1 MASGVWRLASSRR
14 SRFMTVAD
22 WISQPVNW
30 AYGVLALILVYSS
43 VRVVTSQNV
52 IRAALFL
59 VGASAAMAGMFV
71 LLSAEFV
78 ALALV
83 LVYIGA
89 VIVLFLFGVMITR
102 APMGRD
108 VALDHPRKVLPALV
122 SVVLFGVLSWGSL
135 QAFATTEI
143 ENVGEPTSTVLLG
156 ESLLGRFVV
165 PFEVVSFL
173 LLAAL
178 IGGITLARKDL
189 TPAEEESTGSV

>member
-1 MASGVWRLASSRR
+1 
-14 SRFMTVAD
+14 MTVSD

-30 AYGVLALILVYSS
+30 VYVLLALILVYSS
-43 VRVVTSQNV
+43 FRVVTSQNV

-59 VGASAAMAGMFV
+59 VGASAATAGMF
-71 LLSAEFV
+71 LMLSAEFV

-108 VALDHPRKVLPALV
+108 VALDHRRKALPAIV
-122 SVVLFGVLSWGSL
+122 SAGLFGVLSWASL
-135 QAFATTEI
+135 QAFASSEVQ
-143 ENVGEPTSTVLLG
+143 EVGEPTSTVLLG

-178 IGGITLARKDL
+178 IGGITIARKDL
-189 TPAEEESTGSV
+189 TPAEEESAGSV

>member
-1 MASGVWRLASSRR
+1 
-14 SRFMTVAD
+14 MTFAD
-22 WISQPVNW
+22 WIAEPVNW
-30 AYGVLALILVYSS
+30 VYALLALLLVYSS
-43 VRVVTSQNV
+43 IRVVTSQNV

-59 VGASAAMAGMFV
+59 VGASASMAGMFV
-71 LLSAEFV
+71 VLSAEFV
-78 ALALV
+78 ALSLV

-108 VALDHPRKVLPALV
+108 VALDHQRKVLPALV
-122 SVVLFGVLSWGSL
+122 SLALFGVLSWGSI
-135 QAFATTEI
+135 QAFSSTEI
-143 ENVGEPTSTVLLG
+143 QEVGEPTSTVVLG

-178 IGGITLARKDL
+178 IGGITIARKDL
-189 TPAEEESTGSV
+189 TPAEEEAGSSI

>member
-1 MASGVWRLASSRR
+1 
-14 SRFMTVAD
+14 MTIGD
-22 WISQPVNW
+22 WLSAPVNW
-30 AYGVLALILVYSS
+30 VYVVLALLLVYSS
-43 VRVVTSQNV
+43 IRVVTSQNV

-59 VGASAAMAGMFV
+59 VGASAAMAGMFI

-102 APMGRD
+102 APLGRD
-108 VALDHPRKVLPALV
+108 VALDHQRKVLPALV
-122 SVVLFGVLSWGSL
+122 SAALFGVLSWGSL
-135 QAFATTEI
+135 RAFESTEI
-143 ENVGEPTSTVLLG
+143 TDIGQPTSTVVLG

-189 TPAEEESTGSV
+189 TPAEEESGSSV

>member
-1 MASGVWRLASSRR
+1 L
-14 SRFMTVAD
+14 MTVVD
-22 WISQPVNW
+22 WLSHPVNW
-30 AYGVLALILVYSS
+30 AYLVLALILVYSS
-43 VRVVTSQNV
+43 IRVVTAQNV

-59 VGASAAMAGMFV
+59 VGASAAMAGMFL

-78 ALALV
+78 ALALI

-108 VALDHPRKVLPALV
+108 VALDHPRKAVPALV
-122 SVVLFGVLSWGSL
+122 SVILFGVLSWGSIE
-135 QAFATTEI
+135 AFAVTEI
-143 ENVGEPTSTVLLG
+143 EDVGEPTSTVLLG

-178 IGGITLARKDL
+178 IGGITLARKDQ
-189 TPAEEESTGSV
+189 TPAEEQTTGSV

>member
-1 MASGVWRLASSRR
+1 MNL
-14 SRFMTVAD
+14 AD

-30 AYGVLALILVYSS
+30 VFAVLALASAYSG

-59 VGASAAMAGMFV
+59 VGALASSAGLFL

-78 ALALV
+78 ALTLV

-89 VIVLFLFGVMITR
+89 VIVLFLFGIMITR
-102 APMGRD
+102 APLGRD
-108 VALDHPRKVLPALV
+108 VALDHKRRAPAAITSAL
-122 SVVLFGVLSWGSL
+122 LFAVLSWASI
-135 QAFATTEI
+135 QAFAAREVAG
-143 ENVGEPTSTVLLG
+143 VGDPTATSLLA
-156 ESLLGRFVV
+156 EALLGRFVI

-189 TPAEEESTGSV
+189 SPAEEDAREAI

>member
-1 MASGVWRLASSRR
+1 
-14 SRFMTVAD
+14 MTIAD
-22 WISQPVNW
+22 WLSQPVNW
-30 AYGVLALILVYSS
+30 VYALLGLLLVYSS

-59 VGASAAMAGMFV
+59 VGASAATAGMFV

-108 VALDHPRKVLPALV
+108 VALDHQNKFIPAIV
-122 SVVLFGVLSWGSL
+122 SIALFGVLSWGSIR
-135 QAFATTEI
+135 AFSSTEVQQI
-143 ENVGEPTSTVLLG
+143 GEPTSTALLG

-178 IGGITLARKDL
+178 IGGITIARKDL
-189 TPAEEESTGSV
+189 TPAEEESAGSI

>member
-1 MASGVWRLASSRR
+1 MTISGW
-14 SRFMTVAD
+14 F
-22 WISQPVNW
+22 SQPVNW
-30 AYGVLALILVYSS
+30 VYLALALVLVYSS
-43 VRVVTSQNV
+43 IRVVTSQNV

-59 VGASAAMAGMFV
+59 VGAAASMAGMF
-71 LLSAEFV
+71 LILSAEFV

-108 VALDHPRKVLPALV
+108 VALDHPRKVVPALV
-122 SVVLFGVLSWGSL
+122 ATVLFVVLAWGSIL
-135 QAFATTEI
+135 AFESTEI
-143 ENVGEPTSTVLLG
+143 EQVGEPTSTVVLG

-178 IGGITLARKDL
+178 IGGITIARKDL
-189 TPAEEESTGSV
+189 TPAEEDQAGAV

>member
-1 MASGVWRLASSRR
+1 
-14 SRFMTVAD
+14 MTVSD
-22 WISQPVNW
+22 WIAQPVNW
-30 AYGVLALILVYSS
+30 VYVLLALILVYSS
-43 VRVVTSQNV
+43 FRVVTSQNV

-59 VGASAAMAGMFV
+59 VGASAATAGMF
-71 LLSAEFV
+71 LMLSAEFV

-108 VALDHPRKVLPALV
+108 VALDHRRKALPAIV
-122 SVVLFGVLSWGSL
+122 SAVLFGVLSWASL
-135 QAFATTEI
+135 QAFASTEVQ
-143 ENVGEPTSTVLLG
+143 EVGEPTSTVLLG

-178 IGGITLARKDL
+178 IGGITIARKDL
-189 TPAEEESTGSV
+189 TPAEEESAGSV

>member
-1 MASGVWRLASSRR
+1 
-14 SRFMTVAD
+14 MTIGD
-22 WISQPVNW
+22 WASQPVNW
-30 AYGVLALILVYSS
+30 VYLVLAVLLAYSS
-43 VRVVTSQNV
+43 IRVVTSQNV

-59 VGASAAMAGMFV
+59 VGASAATAGMFL

-108 VALDHPRKVLPALV
+108 VALDHPRKALPAIV
-122 SVVLFGVLSWGSL
+122 SLALFGVLSWGSI
-135 QAFATTEI
+135 QAFNSTEI
-143 ENVGEPTSTVLLG
+143 QEVGEPTSTVVLG

-189 TPAEEESTGSV
+189 TPAEEESGSSI

>member
-1 MASGVWRLASSRR
+1 
-14 SRFMTVAD
+14 MTFAD
-22 WISQPVNW
+22 WLSQPVNW
-30 AYGVLALILVYSS
+30 VYVVLALILIYSS

-59 VGASAAMAGMFV
+59 VGASAATAGMF
-71 LLSAEFV
+71 LMLSAEFV
-78 ALALV
+78 ALALI

-108 VALDHPRKVLPALV
+108 VALDHQRKFLPAVV
-122 SVVLFGVLSWGSL
+122 SVALFGVLSWGSI
-135 QAFATTEI
+135 QAFASTEI
-143 ENVGEPTSTVLLG
+143 QEVGEPTSTVLLG

-189 TPAEEESTGSV
+189 TPAEEETAGSV

>member
-1 MASGVWRLASSRR
+1 
-14 SRFMTVAD
+14 MTVVD
-22 WISQPVNW
+22 WLSHPVNW
-30 AYGVLALILVYSS
+30 AYLVLALILVYSS
-43 VRVVTSQNV
+43 IRVVTAQNV

-59 VGASAAMAGMFV
+59 VGASAAMAGMFL

-78 ALALV
+78 ALALI

-108 VALDHPRKVLPALV
+108 VALDHPRKAVPALV
-122 SVVLFGVLSWGSL
+122 SVILFGVLSWGSIE
-135 QAFATTEI
+135 AFAVTEI
-143 ENVGEPTSTVLLG
+143 EDVGEPTSTVLLG

-178 IGGITLARKDL
+178 IGGITLARKDQ
-189 TPAEEESTGSV
+189 TPAEEQTTGSV

>member
-1 MASGVWRLASSRR
+1 MSI
-14 SRFMTVAD
+14 AD
-22 WISQPVNW
+22 WLSEPVNW
-30 AYGVLALILVYSS
+30 VYVVLALLLIYSS

-59 VGASAAMAGMFV
+59 VGASAAMAGMFL

-108 VALDHPRKVLPALV
+108 VALDHKRKAVPALV
-122 SVVLFGVLSWGSL
+122 SVLLFAVLSWGSIR
-135 QAFATTEI
+135 AFESTQIQE
-143 ENVGEPTSTVLLG
+143 VGEPTSTVVLG

-178 IGGITLARKDL
+178 IGGITIARKDL
-189 TPAEEESTGSV
+189 TPAEEESGSSV

>member
-1 MASGVWRLASSRR
+1 
-14 SRFMTVAD
+14 MTVVD
-22 WISQPVNW
+22 WLSHPVNW
-30 AYGVLALILVYSS
+30 AYLVLALILVYSS
-43 VRVVTSQNV
+43 IRVVTAQNV

-59 VGASAAMAGMFV
+59 VGASAAMAGMFL

-78 ALALV
+78 ALALI

-108 VALDHPRKVLPALV
+108 VALDHPRKAVPALV
-122 SVVLFGVLSWGSL
+122 SVVLFGVLSWGSI
-135 QAFATTEI
+135 QAFAVTEI
-143 ENVGEPTSTVLLG
+143 EGVGEPTSTVLLG

-178 IGGITLARKDL
+178 IGGITLARKDQ
-189 TPAEEESTGSV
+189 TPAEEQTTGSV

>member
-1 MASGVWRLASSRR
+1 VTL
-14 SRFMTVAD
+14 AD
-22 WISQPVNW
+22 WGSEPVNW
-30 AYGVLALILVYSS
+30 VYAVLALLLVYSS
-43 VRVVTSQNV
+43 IRVVTSQNV

-83 LVYIGA
+83 LIYIGA

-108 VALDHPRKVLPALV
+108 VALDHKRKALPALV
-122 SVVLFGVLSWGSL
+122 SLVLFCVLSWGS
-135 QAFATTEI
+135 
-143 ENVGEPTSTVLLG
+143 TVVLG

-178 IGGITLARKDL
+178 IGGITIARKDL
-189 TPAEEESTGSV
+189 TPAEEETAGSI

>member
-1 MASGVWRLASSRR
+1 
-14 SRFMTVAD
+14 MTLAD
-22 WISQPVNW
+22 WVAEPVNW
-30 AYGVLALILVYSS
+30 VYLVLALLLVYSS

-59 VGASAAMAGMFV
+59 VGASAATAGMFL

-108 VALDHPRKVLPALV
+108 VALDHRRKALPALV
-122 SVVLFGVLSWGSL
+122 SLILFGVLSWGSI
-135 QAFATTEI
+135 QAFHSTGIQE
-143 ENVGEPTSTVLLG
+143 VGEPTSTVVLG

-178 IGGITLARKDL
+178 IGGITIARKDL
-189 TPAEEESTGSV
+189 TPAEEESGSSI

>member
-1 MASGVWRLASSRR
+1 
-14 SRFMTVAD
+14 MTMAD
-22 WISQPVNW
+22 WLSDPVNW
-30 AYGVLALILVYSS
+30 VYLVLGVILIYSS
-43 VRVVTSQNV
+43 FRVVTSQNV

-59 VGASAAMAGMFV
+59 VGASAATAGMFL

-78 ALALV
+78 ALTLI

-108 VALDHPRKVLPALV
+108 VALDHQRKVVPAVV
-122 SVVLFGVLSWGSL
+122 SVVLFGVMSWASL
-135 QAFATTEI
+135 QAFASTEI
-143 ENVGEPTSTVLLG
+143 NEVGEPTSTVVLG

-178 IGGITLARKDL
+178 IGGITIARKDL
-189 TPAEEESTGSV
+189 TPAEEESVGSV

>member
-1 MASGVWRLASSRR
+1 MNVGE
-14 SRFMTVAD
+14 

-30 AYGVLALILVYSS
+30 VFALLALASMYSG

-59 VGASAAMAGMFV
+59 VGALASSAGLFL

-78 ALALV
+78 ALTLV

-89 VIVLFLFGVMITR
+89 VIVLFLFGIMITR
-102 APMGRD
+102 APLGRD
-108 VALDHPRKVLPALV
+108 VALDHKRRAPAVIV
-122 SVVLFGVLSWGSL
+122 STLLFAVLSWGSI
-135 QAFATTEI
+135 QAFSGMEVAG
-143 ENVGEPTSTVLLG
+143 VGEATDTGLLG
-156 ESLLGRFVV
+156 EALLGRFVV

-189 TPAEEESTGSV
+189 SPAEEEAQEA

>member
-1 MASGVWRLASSRR
+1 
-14 SRFMTVAD
+14 MTVVD
-22 WISQPVNW
+22 WLSHPVNW
-30 AYGVLALILVYSS
+30 AYLVLALILVYSS
-43 VRVVTSQNV
+43 IRVVTAQNV

-59 VGASAAMAGMFV
+59 VGASAAMAGMFL

-78 ALALV
+78 ALALI

-102 APMGRD
+102 APLGRD
-108 VALDHPRKVLPALV
+108 VALDHPRKAVPALV
-122 SVVLFGVLSWGSL
+122 SVVLFGVLSWGSI
-135 QAFATTEI
+135 QAFAVTEI
-143 ENVGEPTSTVLLG
+143 EGVGEPTSTVLLG

-178 IGGITLARKDL
+178 IGGITLARKDQ
-189 TPAEEESTGSV
+189 TPAEEQTTGSV

>member
-1 MASGVWRLASSRR
+1 
-14 SRFMTVAD
+14 MTFGD
-22 WISQPVNW
+22 WMSEPVNW
-30 AYGVLALILVYSS
+30 VYSVLALLLVYSS

-59 VGASAAMAGMFV
+59 VGASAATAGMFL

-108 VALDHPRKVLPALV
+108 VALDHRRKALPALV
-122 SVVLFGVLSWGSL
+122 SLTLFGVLSWGSI
-135 QAFATTEI
+135 QAFNSTEI
-143 ENVGEPTSTVLLG
+143 QKVGEPTSTVVLG

-178 IGGITLARKDL
+178 IGGITIARKDL
-189 TPAEEESTGSV
+189 TPAEEESGSSI